1 MRSIFKEFTRADAI
15 KAQED
20 RERLRRAALE
30 SQRNLENAT
39 ATQFPGEGCDSCL
52 YCTKSVSTAN
62 QKDLCSDSFVYLP
75 IYMDIINQ
83 RPAWCPGFFRCQ
95 ITQITIASVS
105 FPLTHEQHEIE
116 GQQELPL

>member
-15 KAQED
+15 KAQEE
-20 RERLRRAALE
+20 RERLRRADLE
-30 SQRNLENAT
+30 TQRNLENAA

-83 RPAWCPGFFRCQ
+83 RPAWCPGFFRVQ
-95 ITQITIASVS
+95 LTIDAIA
-105 FPLTHEQHEIE
+105 TTA
-116 GQQELPL
+116 QQELPL